1 MGDYKLHVVEE
12 GVGMGEIQFK
22 IYYKKKSTCSFC
34 HVVNFVTA
42 NHQPTEIEEPR
53 ALLRLF
59 LHCPSLVYPAPLLS
73 GSVDVQRH
81 YKPVMVGHDHSR
93 ASRSA
98 ETATETLKAFRVFLL
113 GTVN

>member
-1 MGDYKLHVVEE
+1 MGDYKLHVLQE

-59 LHCPSLVYPAPLLS
+59 LPFPGLPRSPIIRLS
-73 GSVDVQRH
+73 GC
-81 YKPVMVGHDHSR
+81 
-93 ASRSA
+93 
-98 ETATETLKAFRVFLL
+98 ATPLQTRNGRTRPQQGITER
-113 GTVN
+113 